1 MAPRGASQFSLRKQ
15 LGGRPY
21 HRPLIEP
28 MANSIDS
35 RVITVTVIY
44 TSRCC
49 PVVPQT
55 SSPRKPTMAE
65 DEDWRKLCEAAVNE
79 KDVVKLLQITAQI
92 NRILAERERLAR
104 WECAA

>member
-1 MAPRGASQFSLRKQ
+1 
-15 LGGRPY
+15 
-21 HRPLIEP
+21 
-28 MANSIDS
+28 
-35 RVITVTVIY
+35 
-44 TSRCC
+44 
-49 PVVPQT
+49 
-55 SSPRKPTMAE
+55 MAE